1 MSDKAGRRSVIT
13 AGWLVYA
20 AVYVGFAVAESL
32 VALLALFFVY
42 GFYFGFSESSE
53 KALVA
58 DLAPTSQRGYAFGL
72 YSAVLGLGGLAASV
86 LFGALWSAFGS
97 SLAFG
102 SGAALA
108 LAATALLWLIV

>member
-1 MSDKAGRRSVIT
+1 
-13 AGWLVYA
+13 
-20 AVYVGFAVAESL
+20 
-32 VALLALFFVY
+32 VY
-42 GFYFGFSESSE
+42 GLYFGFSESSE

-58 DLAPTSQRGYAFGL
+58 DLAPTSQRGFAFGL

-86 LFGALWSAFGS
+86 LFGALWTALGS
-97 SLAFG
+97 SVAFG